1 MALTL
6 AHLSDVHLGP
16 LPPSAAWKNFK
27 VKRIIGSLSWHFKRK
42 KFHDPQIAATVIADI
57 KAAAPD
63 HVALTGDLIN
73 ISALAEFPRAA
84 GWLANFGDPS
94 WISFVPGNHDAYVRV
109 RWEQGLFH
117 LAPYMAG
124 EMEVTGTA
132 SSAHIATPFPYVRL
146 RRNVAL
152 IGLSSAQPQS
162 LTKAGGTLGPQQLAA
177 VARLLRNLK
186 EKGYYRTVMIH
197 HPPLPGLSPARKALS
212 DAAALRGVLVAE
224 GAELV
229 LHGHNHREMLTM
241 LESSSE
247 KIPVFGVPSAST
259 NGGGEHEPAAWN
271 HYEISRNGGKWQTN
285 VTIRAW
291 HHQSGRIVTKSQ
303 FTLPS

>member
-1 MALTL
+1 MPLTL

-16 LPPSAAWKNFK
+16 LPPSAAWRNFAP
-27 VKRIIGSLSWHFKRK
+27 KRIVGSLSWHFKRK
-42 KFHDPQIAATVIADI
+42 RFHDPSIIARIIADI
-57 KAAAPD
+57 KASAPD
-63 HVALTGDLIN
+63 HVALTGDLVN
-73 ISALAEFPRAA
+73 IAALVEFPRAA
-84 GWLANFGDPS
+84 NWLRSFGDPA

-109 RWEQGLFH
+109 RWERGLVH

-124 EMEVTGTA
+124 EMEIGGTV
-132 SSAHIATPFPYVRL
+132 SSAHIAAPFPYVRL

-162 LTKAGGTLGPQQLAA
+162 LIKAGGKLGLQQLDALA
-177 VARLLRNLK
+177 KLLQILR
-186 EKGYYRTVMIH
+186 EKGYYRAVMIH
-197 HPPLPGLSPARKALS
+197 HPPLPGLSPPRKALS
-212 DAAALRGVLVAE
+212 DAAALRSVLVTE

-241 LESSSE
+241 LESSSG
-247 KIPVFGVPSAST
+247 KVPVFGVPSAST
-259 NGGGEHEPAAWN
+259 NGDGDHDPAAWN
-271 HYEISRNGGKWQTN
+271 HYEISRNSGKWQTN

-291 HHQSGRIVTKSQ
+291 QPKSGGIVTKNQ